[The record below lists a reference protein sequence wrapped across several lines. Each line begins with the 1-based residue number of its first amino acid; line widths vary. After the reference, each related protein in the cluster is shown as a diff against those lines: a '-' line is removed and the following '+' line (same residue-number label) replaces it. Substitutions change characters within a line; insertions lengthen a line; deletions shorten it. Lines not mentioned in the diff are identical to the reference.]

1 MDLIYIA
8 SSAPHVDVADAAGVD
23 RVMVDLELIGKRE
36 RQGHLDTVISNH
48 VLDDVKFVRG
58 RLATSRLMVRI
69 NPIHEGTAAEIDAV
83 VASGADIVMLP
94 MFKTAKDVEIFV
106 SLLAGRARS
115 CLLLETAE
123 ALGRAEQILSI
134 RGIDE
139 VHVGLNDLHLA
150 LGLDFMF
157 EVLAG
162 GLLDHLSSLCH
173 TKGIKFGFGGIARL
187 GQGTLPASSILMEHA
202 RLGSSQVILSRDF
215 RAFFDDRPLEIIAI
229 EFTDAVRS
237 IRECYEQA
245 TQSASEQF
253 ERNRKDVCARI
264 SEIVSGR

>member
-8 SSAPHVDVADAAGVD
+8 NSAPHVDVADAAGVD
-23 RVMVDLELIGKRE
+23 RVMVDLEIIGKRE
-36 RQGHLDTVISNH
+36 RQGHLDTVISKH

-58 RLATSRLMVRI
+58 RLVASRLLVRI
-69 NPIHEGTAAEIDAV
+69 NPIHEGTTAEIDAV

-123 ALGRAEQILSI
+123 ALGRAEQILSV
-134 RGIDE
+134 RGVDE

-150 LGLDFMF
+150 LGLNFMF

-162 GLLDHLSSLCH
+162 GLLDHLSSLCRA
-173 TKGIKFGFGGIARL
+173 KGIKFGFGGIARL
-187 GQGTLPASSILMEHA
+187 GQGTLPASDILMEHA
-202 RLGSSQVILSRDF
+202 RLGSTQVILSRDF
-215 RAFFDDRPLEIIAI
+215 RAFFDNRPLEIVRI
-229 EFTDAVRS
+229 EFADAVRS

-245 TQSASEQF
+245 TQSSPEQF
-253 ERNRKDVCARI
+253 EQNRKNVCVRI
-264 SEIVSGR
+264 AEIVSNR